1 MPCVPAR
8 STIELPSGKEEK
20 VMDKLRRFMK
30 ENWRRYLM
38 NLILAG
44 GVYWSSTWYGM
55 TNHATANVHI
65 LQTAFDR
72 WVPVIPQFIVPYN
85 WLEPVLYFCL
95 LFFFVFHPK
104 IFTAFGVAF
113 IAIQAISNGV
123 YIVFQTYVPRPTDL
137 VAGSSRYVDAL
148 IAKYA
153 SDNPYNCFPSL
164 HCGLSALAASFWW
177 VKRRYRPVAWLMTAF
192 AVVTV
197 VATQV
202 LKQHVIADAVG
213 SLLAIALYLLAY
225 RIFNLKTEV

>member
-1 MPCVPAR
+1 
-8 STIELPSGKEEK
+8 
-20 VMDKLRRFMK
+20 MDRLKRFMT
-30 ENWRRYLM
+30 ENWWRYLV
-38 NLILAG
+38 NVVLAG

-72 WVPVIPQFIVPYN
+72 WVPVIPQFIVLYN

-113 IAIQAISNGV
+113 IAIQAISNGI
-123 YIVFQTYVPRPTDL
+123 YIVFQTYVPRPTNL

-148 IAKYA
+148 LAKYA

-177 VKRRYRPVAWLMTAF
+177 VKRCYRPVAWLMTAF

-197 VATQV
+197 IATQV

-225 RIFNLKTEV
+225 RIFNLKTEA

>member
-8 STIELPSGKEEK
+8 SAIELPSGKEEK
-20 VMDKLRRFMK
+20 VMDKLRRFMR
-30 ENWRRYLM
+30 ENWWRYLI
-38 NLILAG
+38 NLVLAG

-113 IAIQAISNGV
+113 IAIQAVSNGV
-123 YIVFQTYVPRPTDL
+123 YIAFQTEVPRPTNL
-137 VAGSSRYVDAL
+137 VAGTSRYVDAL
-148 IAKYA
+148 LAKYA

-177 VKRRYRPVAWLMTAF
+177 VKRRYRPVAWLMTLF

-197 VATQV
+197 IATQV
-202 LKQHVIADAVG
+202 LKQHVIVDAVG
-213 SLLAIALYLLAY
+213 SLLAVALYLVTY
-225 RIFNLKTEV
+225 RIFDLKTEA

>member
-1 MPCVPAR
+1 
-8 STIELPSGKEEK
+8 
-20 VMDKLRRFMK
+20 MK
-30 ENWRRYLM
+30 ENWWRYLM
-38 NLILAG
+38 NLVLAG

-113 IAIQAISNGV
+113 IAMQTISNGV
-123 YIVFQTYVPRPTDL
+123 YIVFQTYVPRPTNL
-137 VAGSSRYVDAL
+137 VAGTSRYVDAL

-177 VKRRYRPVAWLMTAF
+177 VKRRYRLVASLMTVF
-192 AVVTV
+192 AAVT
-197 VATQV
+197 
-202 LKQHVIADAVG
+202 VG
-213 SLLAIALYLLAY
+213 SLLAVALYLLAY
-225 RIFNLKTEV
+225 RIFNLKTEA

>member
-1 MPCVPAR
+1 
-8 STIELPSGKEEK
+8 
-20 VMDKLRRFMK
+20 MDKLKRFMK
-30 ENWRRYLM
+30 ENWWRYLM
-38 NLILAG
+38 NLVLAG
-44 GVYWSSTWYGM
+44 GVYWSSTWYAM

-104 IFTAFGVAF
+104 VFTAFGVAF

-123 YIVFQTYVPRPTDL
+123 YIVFQTEVPRPTNL
-137 VAGSSRYVDAL
+137 VPGSSRYVDAL
-148 IAKYA
+148 LAKYA

-197 VATQV
+197 IATQV

-225 RIFNLKTEV
+225 RIFDLKTEA

>member
-1 MPCVPAR
+1 MPYVPAR
-8 STIELPSGKEEK
+8 SAIELPSGKEEK
-20 VMDKLRRFMK
+20 VMDRLRRFMT
-30 ENWRRYLM
+30 ENWWRYLI
-38 NLILAG
+38 NLVLAG
-44 GVYWSSTWYGM
+44 GVYWSSTWYSM
-55 TNHATANVHI
+55 TNHTTANVHI

-95 LFFFVFHPK
+95 LFFFLFHPK
-104 IFTAFGVAF
+104 IFTAFGVGF

-137 VAGSSRYVDAL
+137 VTGSSRYVDAL

-197 VATQV
+197 IATQV

-225 RIFNLKTEV
+225 RIFNLKTEA

>member
-1 MPCVPAR
+1 
-8 STIELPSGKEEK
+8 
-20 VMDKLRRFMK
+20 
-30 ENWRRYLM
+30 M
-38 NLILAG
+38 NLVLAG

-113 IAIQAISNGV
+113 IAMQTISNGV
-123 YIVFQTYVPRPTDL
+123 YIVFQTYVPRPTNL
-137 VAGSSRYVDAL
+137 VAGTSRYVDAL

-177 VKRRYRPVAWLMTAF
+177 VKRRYRLVASLMTVF
-192 AVVTV
+192 AAVT
-197 VATQV
+197 
-202 LKQHVIADAVG
+202 VG
-213 SLLAIALYLLAY
+213 SLLAVALYLLAY
-225 RIFNLKTEV
+225 RIFNLKTEA